1 MNRLEKKCF
10 VTVAGAHGL
19 LFVILLVGPAFFV
32 SSEKSD
38 ASKQI
43 TVYSSADISKALSSG
58 GEPTMQASPLPPPP
72 APVTQPKPVEAM
84 PQPPEIPVR
93 TKPEPPDLKPV
104 EPVVKVKPT
113 EHGEEPAPPKKKTK
127 RETTLNPDELVPN
140 KPDRSKAEKEARDAA
155 RAKAAAEQRRL
166 AAEAKEIGNAVK
178 SLDKNLSGKTDIKF
192 DPWVGG
198 GGRAS
203 INYFDLVK
211 SKFDEAWKPS
221 STLSDST
228 PKVTI
233 SITISRDGTVKGHIT
248 RRSGVV
254 SMDTSVQNVLDAVT
268 FVEPFPESF
277 KEQQITGS
285 LTFDIKAKR

>member
-19 LFVILLVGPAFFV
+19 LFVILIVGPAFFV

-38 ASKQI
+38 AFKPI
-43 TVYSSADISKALSSG
+43 TVYSAADISKALSSG
-58 GEPTMQASPLPPPP
+58 GEPNVAAVPLPPPP
-72 APVTQPKPVEAM
+72 APVARQQPVEPT
-84 PQPPEIPVR
+84 PQPPEIPAR
-93 TKPEPPDLKPV
+93 AKPEPRDLKPV
-104 EPVVKVKPT
+104 EPVVKAKPT
-113 EHGEEPAPPKKKTK
+113 EHGDEPAPRKKPK
-127 RETTLNPDELVPN
+127 RETVLSPDELVPR
-140 KPDRSKAEKEARDAA
+140 KPDRNKAEKEARDAA
-155 RAKAAAEQRRL
+155 RAREAAERQRL
-166 AAEAKEIGNAVK
+166 AAEAREIGNAVK

-192 DPWVGG
+192 EPGVGG

-211 SKFDEAWKPS
+211 SKFDNAWNPS

-233 SITISRDGTVKGHIT
+233 SITISRDGTVRGHIT
-248 RRSGVV
+248 RHSGVA
-254 SMDTSVQNVLDAVT
+254 SMDKSVQNVLDAVT

-277 KEQQITGS
+277 KEQEITAS
-285 LTFDIKAKR
+285 LTFDIQAKR